1 MRAELKKTEDAIYT
15 GWPARAFLHA
25 VNLAR
30 LGFQA
35 HPELREGGKGMTL
48 SQLISEWRMVAA
60 WQACARPNHGR
71 NRKRPQRTIAELE
84 AIINALGYRYDYR
97 QQRAVAI

>member
-1 MRAELKKTEDAIYT
+1 
-15 GWPARAFLHA
+15 
-25 VNLAR
+25 
-30 LGFQA
+30 
-35 HPELREGGKGMTL
+35 MTL